1 MSTCREVRD
10 GEEPPLLVRIG
21 WSILVGIIGIVL
33 LALGGLKPIQTA
45 IIAGGCPL
53 FFVNIMVT
61 PPLLKTRNRTGKIN

>member
-1 MSTCREVRD
+1 MSGTAGIRGVFLTPTNLSLSLIHIY

-45 IIAGGCPL
+45 IIAGG
-53 FFVNIMVT
+53 
-61 PPLLKTRNRTGKIN
+61 